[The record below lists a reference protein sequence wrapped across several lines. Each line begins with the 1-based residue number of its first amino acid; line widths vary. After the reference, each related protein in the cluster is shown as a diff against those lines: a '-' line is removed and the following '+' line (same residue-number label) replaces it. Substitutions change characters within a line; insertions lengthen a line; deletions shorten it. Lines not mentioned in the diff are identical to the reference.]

1 MVIMLEPSSYIFL
14 FKDILLNNECQAKSS
29 AL

>member
-1 MVIMLEPSSYIFL
+1 MFSMLEPSSYIFC
-14 FKDILLNNECQAKSS
+14 KDSLLDNVCQAKSD